1 MIPLKWWLESTQRK
15 VNREIR
21 WLCRLEQMGTNWFS
35 WKIRCTKG
43 QPERN
48 FVQPKTYYLN
58 IMPPLASLTHS
69 DFSFPKARIFSTPQ
83 TWDQKHP
90 LSFGDSS
97 PAPEAKGSVSHKS
110 DQISDWE
117 SDIGGAWWEGA
128 STHDALNLPTFR
140 HGKFEIFK
148 PKQIVSSERP
158 GVAAVLTLH
167 PCPDAGQIESGGY
180 SHAFSK
186 LSWSP

>member
-117 SDIGGAWWEGA
+117 SDIGGK
-128 STHDALNLPTFR
+128 S
-140 HGKFEIFK
+140 
-148 PKQIVSSERP
+148 
-158 GVAAVLTLH
+158 
-167 PCPDAGQIESGGY
+167 PCKELGPSLCDSGGERAP
-180 SHAFSK
+180 SAPAA
-186 LSWSP
+186 LSLKMLGVE